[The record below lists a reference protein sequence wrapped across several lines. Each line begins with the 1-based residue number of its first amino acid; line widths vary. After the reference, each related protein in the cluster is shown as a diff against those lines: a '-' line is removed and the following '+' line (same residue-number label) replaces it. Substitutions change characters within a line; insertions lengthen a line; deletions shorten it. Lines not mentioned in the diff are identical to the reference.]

1 MSDNGNGVKPDG
13 SHDYIYFVLLSNFN
27 LEIDYT
33 YLNNPDFSVVTFQLI
48 EGYYNQGGK
57 EFTIYFRGDNV
68 DYKLHYNSSNIEIS
82 KV

>member
-33 YLNNPDFSVVTFQLI
+33 YLNNPAFSVVTFQLI

-57 EFTIYFRGDNV
+57 DFYIFFMADNKNYV
-68 DYKLHYNSSNIEIS
+68 LHYTTSNIEINY
-82 KV
+82 V